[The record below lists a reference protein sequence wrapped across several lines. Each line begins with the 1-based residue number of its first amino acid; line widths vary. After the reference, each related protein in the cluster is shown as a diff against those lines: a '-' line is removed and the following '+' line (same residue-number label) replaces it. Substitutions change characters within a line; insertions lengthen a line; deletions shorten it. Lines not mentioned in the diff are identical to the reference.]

1 MSKLRVLI
9 ILSVLLL
16 LISISCNSTK
26 SSSGVAQ
33 IDETEIQSRSKNQS
47 GLKSND
53 SKQPTSDANT
63 LKLGSHDTQLTDEEI
78 TTRFTSCMRDHGFDT
93 PDPELNADGTVNF
106 DALRISISEDPKFD
120 IQSRETINAFQK
132 CIPLLEGATFARNRS
147 QEDELEFQDNLLQ
160 FAQCL
165 RDNGVDVPDPDFSN
179 GTRAA
184 MGSLFQKVD
193 TTNSRVQESMELC
206 RSSFTGPQ

>member
-1 MSKLRVLI
+1 MSKLRTLM
-9 ILSVLLL
+9 ILPVVLL
-16 LISISCNSTK
+16 LISISCNSAK

-47 GLKSND
+47 DLKSND

-63 LKLGSHDTQLTDEEI
+63 LKLESPDTPLTDEGI

-93 PDPELNADGTVNF
+93 PDPELNADGTVNL
-106 DALRISISEDPKFD
+106 DALRISISEDPEFD

-132 CIPLLEGATFARNRS
+132 CTPLLEGATFARSPS
-147 QEDELEFQDNLLQ
+147 QEDEVEFQDNLLQ

-165 RDNGVDVPDPDFSN
+165 RDDGVDVPDPDFSN

-184 MGSLFQKVD
+184 MVSLFQKVD
-193 TTNSRVQESMELC
+193 PTNSHVQESMELC